1 MKVFLSATSLAPRYG
16 GPAYSVSR
24 LALALAGAGVKVGL
38 WSADGS
44 VMDTPLLA
52 ADAPLTRLGGTA
64 EDALEQFRPD
74 IVHDNGLWLGH
85 NHRLARACKM
95 MVLPRLVS
103 TRGMLEPWA
112 RRHKKWK
119 KDIAWL
125 AYQGRDI
132 RAAAALHATAEQEAE
147 NLARLNLDVPVHV
160 IPNGVDIPALVS
172 LPLSG
177 SVRTALFLGR
187 IYPVKGLPLLIE
199 AWSRVRPE
207 GWRLVLAGPD
217 EAGHRAELEALT
229 AKHGLG
235 DIIQFTGPLLDAAK
249 DSALFGADLFVLPTH
264 SESFGMAIAE
274 ALAHGVPVL
283 TTVGAPWPALDRQA
297 MGWRTPIS
305 VEGLAA
311 GLAQATKSDSS
322 VLRAMGERG
331 RAFVT
336 ARFSWDR
343 VAGQFLATYATIV
356 AKSTAPGGQTEKFH

>member
-1 MKVFLSATSLAPRYG
+1 MKIFLSATSLVPRYG

-24 LALALAGAGVKVGL
+24 LALALTGAGAQVGL

-52 ADAPLTRLGGTA
+52 GDASITRLNGLST
-64 EDALEQFRPD
+64 DALRQFSPD
-74 IVHDNGLWLGH
+74 IVHDNGLWLRH
-85 NHRLARACKM
+85 NHCLARVCKSLG
-95 MVLPRLVS
+95 LPRLVS

-125 AYQGRDI
+125 AYQRRDI
-132 RAAAALHATAEQEAE
+132 RTAAALHATAEQEAE
-147 NLARLNLDVPVHV
+147 NLARLNLDVPVHM
-160 IPNGVDIPALVS
+160 IPNGVDIPVLRAVPSGAL
-172 LPLSG
+172 
-177 SVRTALFLGR
+177 RTALFIGR
-187 IYPVKGLPLLIE
+187 LYPVKGLPLLIE

-207 GWRLVLAGPD
+207 GWRLALAGPD
-217 EAGHRAELEALT
+217 EAGHRAELEFLI

-235 DIIQFTGPLLDAAK
+235 DIIHFTGPLQDAAK
-249 DSALFGADLFVLPTH
+249 ESALFGADLFVLPTH

-283 TTVGAPWPALDRQA
+283 TTVGAPWPALDQQA